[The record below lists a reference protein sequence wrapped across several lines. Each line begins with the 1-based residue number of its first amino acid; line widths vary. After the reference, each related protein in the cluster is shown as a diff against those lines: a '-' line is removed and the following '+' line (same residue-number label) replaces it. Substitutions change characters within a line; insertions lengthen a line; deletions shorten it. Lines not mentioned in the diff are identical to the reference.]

1 MNLLMVF
8 ATVVLVFSCGDSP
21 KIEKEISTIKS
32 KEASIEKAVDIDTTL
47 KGISKKDAIS
57 SNAKKTLSVP
67 KKRKP
72 PRVTIP
78 KKGENL
84 AVELSNT
91 ISHESW
97 NTLLK
102 RYVDNQGNVNYKSFK
117 SDDVKLQTYL
127 DFLANNKPTTDWSKN
142 EKLAYYIN
150 LYNAATVKLI
160 LDNYPTKSIKNIRSP
175 WGKKWIKI
183 GNKLH
188 SLGGIEHK
196 ILRKMDE
203 PRIHFAINCASYS
216 CPKLINSAF
225 TANEMEMQL
234 AQATKDFINDPT
246 RNKFNDSSAKLS
258 EIFKW
263 YKGDFTE
270 NGTILEYIKKH
281 TDKSINTKSKISY
294 LNYDWSLNEAK

>member
-8 ATVVLVFSCGDSP
+8 ATVGLVFSCGDSP
-21 KIEKEISTIKS
+21 KIEKEISTITS
-32 KEASIEKAVDIDTTL
+32 EETSIEKAVDIDTTL
-47 KGISKKDAIS
+47 KAISKKDAIS
-57 SNAKKTLSVP
+57 SNAEKTLSVP

-72 PRVTIP
+72 PRITIP
-78 KKGENL
+78 KKDENL

-117 SDDVKLQTYL
+117 SDDAKLQTYL

-175 WGKKWIKI
+175 WGKKWVKI
-183 GNKLH
+183 GDKLH

-234 AQATKDFINDPT
+234 AQATKDFINDTT

-281 TDKSINTKSKISY
+281 TDKPINTKSKISY